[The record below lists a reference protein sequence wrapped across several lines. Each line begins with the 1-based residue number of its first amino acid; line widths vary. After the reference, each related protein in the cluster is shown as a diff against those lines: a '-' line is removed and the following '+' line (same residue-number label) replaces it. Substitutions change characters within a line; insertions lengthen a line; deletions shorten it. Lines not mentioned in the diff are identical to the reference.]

1 MGARGVF
8 DAQGVLQH
16 VVLGEGTSFD
26 RGLDGTWSRPRENPG
41 EVQVVKTGHGDVVGP
56 DNEKVIDTKT
66 GDTIAYRQVKD
77 DHGRRLSQPTVLLPD
92 GVGGWKQTSA
102 PVDVVSYEA
111 WLAGA
116 NQAHDTARTMFDIA
130 GRSDVSIPE
139 PERLTHLGTEE
150 LKELLGGT
158 PDDMRAAL
166 YEAVRRTK
174 GVSLRWTQ
182 LAAGG
187 AFERGDVVNMA
198 AGEGKSYLFLM
209 SNALEA
215 AKLAKAGQ
223 GGAVHMHTTRDVL
236 AEQLEPD
243 FRAVMEPL
251 GYAVHRLNSDHPP
264 PPPKEGQ
271 PTVYLGTSQDAAF
284 TLLKHGSVGG
294 RGDDGAGGG
303 SGPGFHAEIDEIDE
317 ALVYSHGHY
326 ILSEGTGA
334 DAAAAVADPIK
345 GMREFLSDK
354 LASGELTE
362 ADFGREPDTVG
373 GPAQLTQVG
382 VAKATALLNPHG
394 ELAPAQVE
402 GQLGKLNMAGAAHW
416 EYVENVHYVIDDKT
430 GKLYI
435 IDQTTHQVL
444 YDPRTSSESRWNGG
458 LAQALEAKHGLAVRH
473 DSDGD
478 KKVTSHGLYEKYA
491 QVVGASGTANG
502 KNELFA
508 KQGLSSQIADISRYY
523 RSGLSTHDIEVSAN
537 LKDKLATIAGDVAQ
551 MQELGDTAR
560 PQLILAHRND
570 LVAQISAQLG
580 QRNVAHVAIDAKW
593 FLRQGVDR
601 DEAFKEV
608 VAQAG
613 KPGAVLVINM
623 QGARGVDI
631 PLDDHA
637 KALGGLHVVVT
648 GHSGVSKDID
658 IQAENRAA
666 RSGDRGSVKYYISP
680 DDDLF
685 RLSDNPQVQLAVIQ
699 YRTALHTG
707 TDTTPAQQGLRDA
720 VPLSQNDAALRMGI
734 RQGPP
739 SRAPPTHTAPTD
751 SHHPGDHRAPDR
763 PPPPTNQDPNTL
775 EGSANRPFATEIG
788 TGGIDSGP
796 ADAHHQLTDLDG
808 LYGVGADSDEPAAG
822 GSKVGGPGV
831 EDLEASSSTVLES
844 GVATTPVDG
853 AAVATSAGH
862 GGSPSGITTEQVA
875 GSRNPSPL
883 QGSGAPPVVSPAVEA
898 PNITQGDGTPNGTAT
913 AGSVGDEDAAGRQT
927 SRRGLGVVSADA
939 SNAGGPVLD
948 PGAVSVIGDPP
959 SQPPRSPRP
968 PVAGSSAP
976 PAREGQLAEGITGA
990 SGARTPDVEVET
1002 DDVYLGRAEYE
1013 AKHADDRVE
1022 DRSAGG
1028 EVAGVEDVVRLG
1040 SLTQSET
1047 NLGDRH
1053 DGDGDVDPATEV
1065 TVSPQPSSRSEVDVP
1080 FTLNSGEGVSPL
1092 AGGLDAVTTS
1102 AARPPRAGPRGN
1114 HDRDR
1119 TPTSQNTEPVEHH
1132 DRGGSPEVGPRG
1144 AQNASPPLHGRS
1156 DDLTPA
1162 APRTDLPDF
1171 GRGAGESDFGAVGLR
1186 WIGSQWDAVR
1196 GHPEFGSRLE
1206 AVYGWLSPNGGEL
1219 AADDYRLDEYR
1230 RAPMAQ
1236 AALRVLY
1243 MWHVSGVR
1251 AARGFAD
1258 RQRGFRLRGGSES
1271 TGDDRDENVATD
1283 TSDGHEDSD
1292 GRSTPDVQNRRVSP
1306 SRDVEGAAPVGE
1318 PLRVEVPGDG
1328 WCLLYAVVVS
1338 TPPLD
1343 WPAQWSS
1350 NAVATHAAILQQ
1362 MGGRGRPA
1370 AALKGPAEALWTMVE
1385 KWVASR
1391 AAADLPV
1398 EAIRAFR
1405 RSEEQ
1410 AAVVHRLLH
1419 DVADDQS
1426 RREWLSTAGIEAPG
1440 GAAWVSAATLA
1451 ARYDEV
1457 YAERRAAGEDEPLIR
1472 AGHGGDGAESSEMG
1486 LTVPELRFNYLQT
1499 HGGLPRLADLGGVD
1513 LALMIDGAYAQLPLT
1528 DEEYAGLLGSLGSW
1542 DTSWATSY
1550 GEMFPSLVAHTLGVH
1565 LQYGSLGGV
1574 NDYGVP
1580 DGPVV
1585 QVHHNGDNH
1594 YQAIIIQ
1601 PHPISLAAHR
1611 DASTPIAL
1619 TTEVVGSPYAWP
1631 TGGAAAAETV
1641 ALQPLQL
1648 FFNEG
1653 VKTLDE
1659 SLKTQIKNH
1668 AAYLIE
1674 RATRRPWPFGDSDLV
1689 VVVEGGGNGRK
1700 LNEKRAF
1707 KTGWERAENTLEELR
1722 AEFNAQRKKFA
1733 GPVRNVVFTAKSR
1746 GSAYPEGFSAAA
1758 DAYTKRGDIRSVVIR
1773 ISDSGSHPDVS
1784 VDADTS
1790 SRDSLS
1796 TRLSTPP
1803 PAAHTGTSGGGALR
1817 DANPA
1822 GLPGGADPGRQQP
1835 TTDDYHQLL
1844 RSAPPRVEPAHGV
1857 HSDDPAEDVANDTD
1871 SGDEPESAP
1880 QDHEYARRLHLAG
1893 SVVAPHLGDGPVGG
1907 LTQAGVGMLG
1917 ADEVLAA
1924 AKLAQEFSED
1934 LKRRYS
1940 HTGDWITIE
1949 AEGKRSF
1956 NDLRDVAPKLYS
1968 RYPELR
1974 TYVDHRGQPPTQ
1986 RARGAVADHGP
1997 LITNRAWSF
2006 QFTPKN
2012 DPHNTQGLWV
2022 RVVTADAEHPD
2033 PTIQPRVRLVRDALE
2048 VLDRGGYLL
2057 GSQPLE
2063 VVLPRYT
2070 KKLRVSITRSGRTF
2084 SAEDEELTDEVLQRR
2099 AEMHGWFIPPGTI
2112 YIAPQ
2117 ALIRDVIS
2125 GTGIPEITCLAMRD
2139 VGLAIV
2145 VHEMMH
2151 WLHYVGN
2158 PRLYTDL
2165 GWTALRRPYVLA
2177 ALTAGVSRYATHHPF
2192 EFVAEYGLGRAF
2204 GRRHDNPGLKEVL
2217 DTTYS
2222 VLGGARPSTQ
2232 PQPLRAPK
2240 MTDGR
2245 LAGLADRVRQYRGG
2259 ADLTDPQVRAR
2270 YEALVDTMGPWAQYL
2285 SVGRQ
2290 ASLIA
2295 DQLATSSEDVARA
2308 VAPSAAH
2315 SPIRRVAAAQRDVL
2329 ADESW
2334 RHSPARSADWF
2345 DPDRRPV
2352 RPFVLEGL
2360 RSFQTP
2366 TRVNTTGS
2374 VNARAIEYDW
2384 RRIAAP
2390 SGRFVQDFTLN
2401 VHLRT
2406 GPGYHEIDAI
2416 LMRVRIQDVAS
2427 RVFNLGYRLPSGD
2440 EFHVTVEVTDHPERA
2455 PLVVDVGEG
2464 HPAQQHRNTKVSDG
2478 ELAADMLRHLG
2489 VADEPSPG
2497 SDSHDDDSALRPRH
2511 LWMIERTA
2519 HALGV
2524 GVGVGDTI
2532 RQRQRAEGSLAP
2544 LPNAGGQSRQ
2554 PRLPDDAV
2562 AGSPPSASIRA
2573 TPAPTRVGSA
2583 EGLSGLGSTGTI
2595 QDYLNMMLGNQPGQ
2609 VIDQREAFG
2618 VAVAQDV
2625 ADTQATPTGEPA
2637 PLVVEFR
2644 NDVQRSGPHDVVA
2657 HYRHH
2662 TTTIVGTPTTTIVGT
2677 PTTTGGVFGRLG
2689 KTSTP
2694 PQPQPA
2700 ASDGA
2705 QGGSVGAQP
2714 GHGQSSASPPFVSL
2728 ESTASPIGALSST
2741 PAPGTS
2747 TAAGRFGAGALDGVG
2762 QGAVSSVLGRVCQTP
2777 GLMAGLGVSDD
2788 ELRTYVERAYRDLP
2802 DSARRGNSRQ
2812 IADALFNQVSTGHPI
2827 VSTRGG
2833 SRPLGRGPA
2842 GPASSP
2848 GAGPSTRQGG
2858 GGPGLLPLADALP
2871 PDADGTADRL
2881 APAGR
2886 SQLAGPGRP
2895 PLDHQFTAGRYAS
2908 QGTAAGDPD
2917 RPLIGSNRDK
2927 GKGRARSDIDM
2938 DVDDADSAAALPDR
2952 QHYLAAVNR
2961 VRQGQ
2966 ESASGD
2972 VRVQDADLIAELI
2985 TTNLGPLEPLED
2997 AERIELTVLLGE
3009 YAARTGAA
3017 GRWASERGVVSPD
3030 RPGPSTGGAIPS
3042 GDGHH
3047 LGSVGARQSSQGGGR
3062 DARPAMPAG
3071 DRSGASAGG
3080 GSSWWDRGG
3089 ERFGRGEDSS
3099 SRKWARQDGQGGV
3112 SGKRRRVEEGSSPGD
3127 SRSYRPPLRGGAVRS
3142 QGGSWAA
3149 RSDGG
3154 GGGDQ
3159 RRVWGSGASVGAR
3172 QSSQGGGRDA
3182 RPAMP
3187 AGDRS
3192 GASAGGGSSWWDR
3205 GGERFGRGEDSSSRK
3220 WARQDGQGGVSGK
3233 RRRVEEGSSPGD
3245 SRSYRP
3251 PLRGG
3256 AVRSQGGSWAARSHG
3271 GGGGD
3276 QRRVWGSGASVGA
3289 RQSSQGGGRDARP
3302 AMPAGDRSGASAGG
3316 GSSWWDRGGERFG
3329 RGEDSSSRKW
3339 ARQDGQ
3345 GGVSGKRRRVEE
3357 GSSPG
3362 DSRSYRPPLRGGAV
3376 RSQGGSWAARSDGGG
3391 GGDQRRVWGSGAS
3404 VGARQSSQG
3413 GGRDARPAMPA
3424 GDRSGASAGGG
3435 SSWWDR
3441 GGERFGRGEDSS
3453 SRKWARQ
3460 DGQGGVSGKRRRVE
3474 EGSSPGDSRSYRPPR
3489 GAGKLWSASTAGAQ
3503 RYEAR
3508 ILSRQLKDNLRD
3520 LGGRAGKGGYSP
3532 QQRQAIT
3539 RSAQHFL
3546 NSGDAGP
3553 MGDQLP
3559 GYAGLANEWS
3569 KNLED
3574 QYSREALHKVAAKFG
3589 GLPPARTES
3598 AQRDRARDLALLANA
3613 FSKLDLDEYPDAR
3626 RALGQI
3632 AAHVA
3637 DAPDLRIYLPRYLA
3651 NLANG
3656 FSKLNIDQS
3665 RDGRRGLETIAAHV
3679 ATADLRAYL
3688 AHDLANLAN
3697 GFSKLNIGA
3706 SPVGV
3711 SGLEAIAAR
3720 VAGADLKD
3728 YLPQGLANLAN
3739 GFSKLN
3745 IGASPVGVSGLETI
3759 AAHVADAPDLRDY
3772 LPQHLANLANGF
3784 SKLDLDES
3792 RDGRRGLEAIAAHV
3806 AGADLAGYLPQQL
3819 ANLANGFSKLNI
3831 GASPVGVSGLETIAA
3846 HVATADLAGYLPQ
3859 HLANLANGLS
3869 KLNIDQSRDGRRGLE
3884 TIAAHIAGA
3893 DLAGYLPQQLANLAN
3908 GFSKLNIGASPV
3920 GVSALE
3926 AIAARVAG
3934 ADLEGYLPQDLANLA
3949 NGFSKLNIG
3958 ASPVGVSGLETIAAH
3973 VADAPDLAG
3982 YLPQHLANLA
3992 NGFSKLDLDE
4002 SRDGRRG
4009 LEAIAA
4015 HIAGADLAGY
4025 LPQHLANLANGLS
4038 KLNIG
4043 ASPVGVSGLEAIAA
4057 HVAGADLAGYL
4068 PQELANVANGLSKL
4082 NIGESADGRRGL
4094 EAIAAR
4100 VATADLAGYLPQHLA
4115 IVANG
4120 LSKLNIGESPV
4131 GVSGLEAIAARVA
4144 GADLAGYLPQE
4155 LAIVANGLSKLN
4167 IDESRDGRRALGE
4180 IAAHVAD
4187 APDLRD
4193 YLPQG
4198 LANLANGLS
4207 KLNIGESRDGRRGLE
4222 AIAAHVADAPDL
4234 AGYLPQHL
4242 ANVANGLSKLNIGA
4256 SPVGVSGLEAIA
4268 ARVAG
4273 ADLAGYLPQHLA
4285 NLANGLSKLNID
4297 QSRDGR
4303 RGLEAIA
4310 AHVAGADLAGY
4321 LPQDLANVA
4330 NGLSKLNIGASPV
4343 GVSALEAIAARVAG
4357 ADLAGYLPQEL
4368 ANLANGFSKLNIGA
4382 SPVGVSALETIA
4394 ARVAGADLAGYLP
4407 QHLANLANGLSRLNI
4422 GESRDGRRGLE
4433 TIASKVGWGVH
4444 WFGAFDVGELGQLA
4458 NALSRGWMAVEGDV
4472 QAQALF
4478 AGRLHRLADHW
4489 GEDPGRL
4496 QQAAVLDIAILF
4508 KALVKVRLYDDLR
4521 VLGGPGVDRLAQ
4533 LRGND
4538 DLAGVNLETLGNL
4551 SVALLPLVRSL
4562 LLRRHR
4568 AQTLEFL
4575 VKLQPVIAQK
4585 MDLYRGQ
4592 VPASPGQ
4599 QFSTRWP
4606 ALTMFQILKT
4616 YDVVATMV
4624 ARRTRTSTGFDAG
4637 PDNDLRAWLD
4647 VTLYTHR
4654 KLIEDDLSSH
4664 SWNLI
4669 AQLEA
4674 ENPLDALD
4682 GWLQADHQHAGQSQ
4696 PLGVP
4701 ASFALAEVFEQM
4713 RHEPGAPPAD
4723 AGRMRMARVDLRGKP
4738 IPATHQDL
4746 DVSRY
4751 SILSRLTESK
4761 LAPVGVQLPGKLSAF
4776 MLGRMLEV
4784 NGVPHRMDLFGGS
4797 AMKTVGDT
4805 LQAIFAREPGQKR
4818 VINEGRLLAFPLADT
4833 RHDSSFAGLMAKLL
4847 PNQES
4852 YYYFQRM
4859 MIASPP
4865 GIAGLEPRDYVLEG
4879 SFPIAILPDRRPEE
4893 SHPFALRD
4901 GIALRPHDGTGFIKE
4916 SVAHTMGLF
4925 GKTPGKLPIFA
4936 ERPAKLPAQALQYY
4950 PRSGEVVAEAVEKL
4964 RPTIAAGKT
4973 SLQGEELFRTVTA
4986 GNIEGAYAVAVP
4998 SSDAKLHLPAQ
5009 KTPDRGADAAGV
5021 LLGRA
5026 PYDKPNLRPIE
5037 PSRVG
5042 EPEDATAKFLTEST
5056 AIQYSFVGAESAAAG
5071 QTSEAPLFFAKGLL
5085 VVVPDAKWPP
5095 DYADRSVV
5103 FSAEDIKT
5111 HSDWVTKKDRHTRD
5125 TRLVATGILQATE
5138 VFGPGSLAA
5147 VPVDEHNKLDGDF
5160 DGDAVIVLANRP
5172 ALFDHVQKFEQ
5183 EYKPLVLKP
5192 PKSHT
5197 PAINPHSGRYEFGRG
5212 RQILSIKLGI
5222 LQSYSGLQQTY
5233 LAQSSETRRWIAE
5246 RAVFGTYEGLDATV
5260 KKQLRQALEQEGT
5273 ITSWESLMSALDE
5286 EFNRT
5291 QNLHTKKMIA
5301 MLRDQLRAWRADPA
5315 PTPHDT
5321 AGGFPPPF
5329 PAPALLARKLATVEE
5344 AAQQANTAPVRQQIE
5359 DDGLLELFPKLEEV
5373 NQARTTAERIEAI
5386 LNGFPSRM
5394 DIDPNGYNPQDLT
5407 QSLQNF
5413 LSLGIKA
5420 GTDAYKSDTGTY
5432 AFKRKADR
5440 LSSLFASAPD
5450 LHRVPYAKAAA
5461 RSLHAGKFNPDTE
5474 RQILKNNPTLA
5485 AGLMEAALD
5494 LAEEHHLLAKSTSP
5508 DNQPDLALERHADAN
5523 ARAQALHTQAR
5534 ENEPNITPFV
5544 QSVAQQQ
5551 HTQLFDEN
5559 KQLRSIT
5566 SMRDEL
5572 AAPNTKPGKT
5582 PEKQVHNALRYV
5594 MVFPEETFT
5603 ENSRQALGKLQRF
5616 FIKMR
5621 VKNYFLDKQP
5631 TFRGVSAVLAT
5642 EEGFTFA
5649 VQFHTPASYQAK
5661 NDNHDTHKNIQQEV
5675 RQTHPDLT
5683 RLQDYRGHLQ
5693 KQYAQDK
5700 VPLPEH
5706 IKLIHDFAPLHGL
5719 DVHRGG
5725 MHGRG
5730 DGTIGPAPSG
5740 SGERPNKSDAGA
5752 SAQKSTRPQPLR
5764 NVLPA
5769 LPHEGKSA
5777 PAQPHA
5783 TDARAPS
5790 AGLADVADRN
5800 PPHPAVARVHDR
5812 LPGDVDLDHQYGPLV
5827 GPSWIKP
5834 EEKDEKKEMRIN
5846 PVWYRLSDMPPEV
5859 MSLHTDAKWHYT
5871 VDADGHIRIGSAEL
5885 GTMLSTEE
5893 LTQQYGYHHRGQQ
5906 PTAEQLEEFRQGLNG
5921 LGHPTIAVEFG
5932 AHGQIANG
5940 NRQPRARISGEII
5953 WNHATKT
5960 WEINYNSGRYMR
5972 GKRTWSMT
5980 RKPTPT
5986 DEQIRRWLD
5995 NVAAR
6000 LTTHLGTQVTT
6011 AAKRR

>member
-1790 SRDSLS
+1790 SSSSRHSLRRAVVGGSFVESEGPKVGTSQQDSGSTLDTADSGRGVGAGRHQQVMIDSGGERFVSVLRDATVQLQALVGLPTPETIVIDDGVHRRVDGDPLNVAALSPEDRVTLVKHQIFDWLIGNHDAKAEHFGRNADGAIVGIHKDQAFSHFGRDKLNWDYRPHAHNGHDEPLYNTLWRDFSEGRGEGMPDPRTGDLSEFITRVQSIPDSDLRALLRPYAQQADAVGKLTTPVDEAAGSEDVAGDAVRPLRWKKRNNVDSFLNTVVTRKNNLANDFGSLYAEAGHHRFEVLTREAFHKISPRLSKYIEREDIPVAEMIGQGLRHFTLPRRPDGELSYKALSDSAADERKGFMIDAVARISDNAGVFVHGIGHKKLEALLKRDTAQLQAYPELQTYLDSKGKLATVAGVTRDTSSAKVVPTGKVDSAGLLVDFHSSQGDPWVNDRQDLVKDALSALRGTGLTLPPVLGVYLLRYGRRLDVTLTTDDHGHETLSITETEAGFDVYNGQFSAPGLLILNPSALMPNSTGNTTFSVSSMMQNTGWGVVLHELAHAIHFNSDRLLYTDLLVTEFSPADQALVAKISTYAASAPAEFVPEYLVSLMLGRDLSHDIDADGLARLKVLFESMVGKKLARQHIRPIQPPDLTADERRDLVHAVREAHGFTDATEAQILKAETQLPLFDRWRLLSKRAELVADRLRMTGVEPATASTQAAPGQTRAEELDRPPVTVDQHQAFGVRTHFDDLDREGEGGPPLLRLELRADLARRLTPDQLGSQYDDLTGIVRASVDRANAADTPDVASGRSTLRRQVSRMWNLSTSRFGAPGDESGWPMSATAHTAESLAKRYPWLGAVNPERDSVGAQTNCVMSAIAFVISQREGRSFEAPHTESLPGRDLLNFHRQSLGLADGEDQVSVMPDLQAAAEALRSAGEGSMALIAVRGDDSGIDHVYVGVVDHLGVTFLDPQSGTVAREPVGATLAMLPLTPRIPTPRGARRLTADESVNSDTDRVVSPLQPHAVGPSEHVVQPTDPADVTDPDVIDEESNADRDRPASPGTPSRNTAEAGQHGVTEGELRLGTVGHQSENDAGPDEIASQHDLPTHIGPNPITAFHASDEHALHQKGIPADIATVSDPTPRS
-1796 TRLSTPP
+1796 TTLGGDGPGSDDQARRVVVVPEAPRPPGRQVSAPVEAQNTVGPSVTPTPVTAELGATDRRRLAGDPRGRSEAPGGFEQQRGGRRALP
-1803 PAAHTGTSGGGALR
+1803 RVPVPVVTSGGAALPGSQDVDVAAGSVGLGSQQQRGDSAVSRVSAVGGLVRFFLEHGEDGGGGGEWLPSYTAEETAPDAPPRWSSLAPLSPRVTAEATGIGTGGDRGAGHDEPSPPYPLPADTGPHRR
-1817 DANPA
+1817 DAGRGGGLGGAVSAGADGVGRGVVGAVRARLQGHCRFGGELPGDVDKLIGQAYAAVVGSGAGGRGGQAWVAGSGPDVVDKVYEFSVALVAGATLEAAVHERVRGELVAAGELSEGADLPADVQFLVRAVLSASVSELMGPRLGFFRDGHSRFMVAEAARRVREVRALVAEVVAAGNIEVSGAMVAVVVTAVLDSYVSGAGRGGSSIGAPGVDERASLVAALIKGVNEWMARPERGKPAPDDAGVVFDERLPLAVVNAVRA
-1822 GLPGGADPGRQQP
+1822 GLRGGERFGDQQAGERTLGDDLDEVIVRQFQATESVGSEKREAARRRHVENERHHLVTGLVDTVRTRLAQQLQPARTGDRLHPPGGAEVRGGASAATPATGSGLLIP
-1835 TTDDYHQLL
+1835 SGGSSGTTTARAGLAGLTASLAKAAGIGAISRAVRRDGST
-1844 RSAPPRVEPAHGV
+1844 RSAGDAGRAGSAPSATAGPVATTTAVDPQLASAARELFEQMGSRGGFAEFLPKVGQRHAALTGAVHKMLETHPAGREFDAAVLGRVAQRVLQTEFLTLLAPRAAEFLEFGHTDYMVAALCAQVYVRVEVEQSLASAVGARVRTTWPAGASMSDEQLRRIVAAVVEDAHREHPVAYTALVRRPRFRDPDGLIEELFDRVMKLLGQGGGRLNFIDAETVALDWEIVDAVRARVLRAGAVHESMVTANLIGQKMPDPRWRAGVDGRIQQAFSALTRDATKKHLTDRESRNEEGHSAAKQTLLSESTRTVTARLGGPAVEDGPGASASSASPHTGVGAAAHAGSGRPSSSRLSARHGRGGL
-1857 HSDDPAEDVANDTD
+1857 PAWQVVPAPADGWCLLHAAAT
-1871 SGDEPESAP
+1871 GMGSAP
-1880 QDHEYARRLHLAG
+1880 QDAAAIHAQVLDWVGARTGEQMPAEAVTAFRNSPEQSRLITDEIDRLDHERRIGWLSDRGVTEVQTSRWLSPEELRQRYVSARMQQFRREDPALSGPDAERDAQEEVALTERGDLAERALSGEAQLDYLRQHGAAPRLHHLSLQDLGTAIRETFQHEPLTDAEYAALLDSLRQWQSRNHGWNTGYGEMFPALVAHALNVQLHILDRHTFAPYATLG
-1893 SVVAPHLGDGPVGG
+1893 PATGLVVPVAYNGANHYDGITAHQTPAP
-1907 LTQAGVGMLG
+1907 
-1917 ADEVLAA
+1917 
-1924 AKLAQEFSED
+1924 
-1934 LKRRYS
+1934 R
-1940 HTGDWITIE
+1940 
-1949 AEGKRSF
+1949 
-1956 NDLRDVAPKLYS
+1956 
-1968 RYPELR
+1968 
-1974 TYVDHRGQPPTQ
+1974 
-1986 RARGAVADHGP
+1986 
-1997 LITNRAWSF
+1997 
-2006 QFTPKN
+2006 
-2012 DPHNTQGLWV
+2012 
-2022 RVVTADAEHPD
+2022 
-2033 PTIQPRVRLVRDALE
+2033 IQPRPAAPR
-2048 VLDRGGYLL
+2048 DRG
-2057 GSQPLE
+2057 PD
-2063 VVLPRYT
+2063 R
-2070 KKLRVSITRSGRTF
+2070 
-2084 SAEDEELTDEVLQRR
+2084 
-2099 AEMHGWFIPPGTI
+2099 PPS
-2112 YIAPQ
+2112 P
-2117 ALIRDVIS
+2117 
-2125 GTGIPEITCLAMRD
+2125 P
-2139 VGLAIV
+2139 
-2145 VHEMMH
+2145 
-2151 WLHYVGN
+2151 
-2158 PRLYTDL
+2158 
-2165 GWTALRRPYVLA
+2165 A
-2177 ALTAGVSRYATHHPF
+2177 A
-2192 EFVAEYGLGRAF
+2192 
-2204 GRRHDNPGLKEVL
+2204 
-2217 DTTYS
+2217 
-2222 VLGGARPSTQ
+2222 
-2232 PQPLRAPK
+2232 
-2240 MTDGR
+2240 
-2245 LAGLADRVRQYRGG
+2245 
-2259 ADLTDPQVRAR
+2259 
-2270 YEALVDTMGPWAQYL
+2270 
-2285 SVGRQ
+2285 
-2290 ASLIA
+2290 
-2295 DQLATSSEDVARA
+2295 A
-2308 VAPSAAH
+2308 VA
-2315 SPIRRVAAAQRDVL
+2315 
-2329 ADESW
+2329 
-2334 RHSPARSADWF
+2334 
-2345 DPDRRPV
+2345 
-2352 RPFVLEGL
+2352 G
-2360 RSFQTP
+2360 
-2366 TRVNTTGS
+2366 GS
-2374 VNARAIEYDW
+2374 
-2384 RRIAAP
+2384 
-2390 SGRFVQDFTLN
+2390 
-2401 VHLRT
+2401 
-2406 GPGYHEIDAI
+2406 
-2416 LMRVRIQDVAS
+2416 
-2427 RVFNLGYRLPSGD
+2427 
-2440 EFHVTVEVTDHPERA
+2440 
-2455 PLVVDVGEG
+2455 
-2464 HPAQQHRNTKVSDG
+2464 
-2478 ELAADMLRHLG
+2478 
-2489 VADEPSPG
+2489 
-2497 SDSHDDDSALRPRH
+2497 
-2511 LWMIERTA
+2511 
-2519 HALGV
+2519 GV
-2524 GVGVGDTI
+2524 GVGH
-2532 RQRQRAEGSLAP
+2532 
-2544 LPNAGGQSRQ
+2544 
-2554 PRLPDDAV
+2554 
-2562 AGSPPSASIRA
+2562 A
-2573 TPAPTRVGSA
+2573 TGVQVGSA
-2583 EGLSGLGSTGTI
+2583 GGPAGAHPSTRSGGAVGGFGEPGSSPGPAAVPGGQPGTDRPGASRQGGQPTGWSRVKEALPRFRGRVGDGQLRGGSGRGGLEAQYLGGMLGFPPHQWLLERDGWEALAALKDDVDPLAINEGAGLRVSMSIGQFQKLQEDVWAMPQSAAGSGGDVHPQPILNFVTTWMFAPLGASDTGRGGRDARKVLKTLADVLRRLDALPRPTGIAAHTAPARIGEHTATASFTRSLGEVFPAGEGWVLQPSAKDVRFMAVRKTNAAKTNAAKTNAAKTNAAETYALRHLMEVPLGSLETYMGNVAPLIEHERHREVHEDGRRFAETVAEMSRTDPMGARLGAVEQRELRGAMWLTYVHTAAI
-2595 QDYLNMMLGNQPGQ
+2595 TQTTETVSSVPPWYFSALSLRSPGLWQVRSSLSEPVRDFLATHVDRIRTTFEQHYEDRHPDFGSRYRQAAEGRAARFVDIGSDTATEEIPQDDNTRPLAAVRHKSALETHHRNEMLVGDYLSMMLMNQPLQ

-2625 ADTQATPTGEPA
+2625 ADTEATHSGEPA
-2637 PLVVEFR
+2637 PLVLEFR
-2644 NDVQRSGPHDVVA
+2644 IGAERNASKDIVVR
-2657 HYRHH
+2657 YRHL
-2662 TTTIVGTPTTTIVGT
+2662 TETIVGTPT
-2677 PTTTGGVFGRLG
+2677 PTAAGDGLGRLR
-2689 KTSTP
+2689 
-2694 PQPQPA
+2694 
-2700 ASDGA
+2700 
-2705 QGGSVGAQP
+2705 
-2714 GHGQSSASPPFVSL
+2714 SAWPPFGSSQ
-2728 ESTASPIGALSST
+2728 STASPIVALAST
-2741 PAPGTS
+2741 PAPGMP
-2747 TAAGRFGAGALDGVG
+2747 TATGDAAEGTPPGHVGQIEGSRDLPGSSQGSWVDAQHRRGEQHGGPAGRFGAGALDGVASDSLP
-2762 QGAVSSVLGRVCQTP
+2762 AVSPAAVGESGTPDGESGSVTQVYRADLAVAHRQGLRRVLAALERQGTDIDPADPAKLREFAKRVAVIRGGFEPRSDHVPGEISPADPGGVARGVATGAEPALSTNSGLRGVGAMSHEDGGVSDAQAHSAVHGDEGATRFADAGRFGLLSDLGEGVGAADAVDSRLVAAVSGLGAWDGVSADCVARVDGVLSYLMGGPVTAGVTLGGRGRVGMVASGEADVRP
-2777 GLMAGLGVSDD
+2777 VDRLAGRLGGRFVAVGGVDGFSAGLGRGGVTAVWVARPGDSMHVVLVARDVND
-2788 ELRTYVERAYRDLP
+2788 GGLVLVETQP
-2802 DSARRGNSRQ
+2802 D
-2812 IADALFNQVSTGHPI
+2812 
-2827 VSTRGG
+2827 RGG
-2833 SRPLGRGPA
+2833 SFVGFA
-2842 GPASSP
+2842 D
-2848 GAGPSTRQGG
+2848 PS
-2858 GGPGLLPLADALP
+2858 AAV
-2871 PDADGTADRL
+2871 
-2881 APAGR
+2881 
-2886 SQLAGPGRP
+2886 
-2895 PLDHQFTAGRYAS
+2895 
-2908 QGTAAGDPD
+2908 TAAG
-2917 RPLIGSNRDK
+2917 R
-2927 GKGRARSDIDM
+2927 
-2938 DVDDADSAAALPDR
+2938 
-2952 QHYLAAVNR
+2952 
-2961 VRQGQ
+2961 
-2966 ESASGD
+2966 
-2972 VRVQDADLIAELI
+2972 
-2985 TTNLGPLEPLED
+2985 LE
-2997 AERIELTVLLGE
+2997 
-3009 YAARTGAA
+3009 
-3017 GRWASERGVVSPD
+3017 
-3030 RPGPSTGGAIPS
+3030 
-3042 GDGHH
+3042 
-3047 LGSVGARQSSQGGGR
+3047 Q
-3062 DARPAMPAG
+3062 M
-3071 DRSGASAGG
+3071 
-3080 GSSWWDRGG
+3080 
-3089 ERFGRGEDSS
+3089 
-3099 SRKWARQDGQGGV
+3099 
-3112 SGKRRRVEEGSSPGD
+3112 
-3127 SRSYRPPLRGGAVRS
+3127 
-3142 QGGSWAA
+3142 
-3149 RSDGG
+3149 
-3154 GGGDQ
+3154 
-3159 RRVWGSGASVGAR
+3159 
-3172 QSSQGGGRDA
+3172 
-3182 RPAMP
+3182 
-3187 AGDRS
+3187 
-3192 GASAGGGSSWWDR
+3192 
-3205 GGERFGRGEDSSSRK
+3205 
-3220 WARQDGQGGVSGK
+3220 
-3233 RRRVEEGSSPGD
+3233 
-3245 SRSYRP
+3245 
-3251 PLRGG
+3251 
-3256 AVRSQGGSWAARSHG
+3256 
-3271 GGGGD
+3271 
-3276 QRRVWGSGASVGA
+3276 
-3289 RQSSQGGGRDARP
+3289 
-3302 AMPAGDRSGASAGG
+3302 
-3316 GSSWWDRGGERFG
+3316 
-3329 RGEDSSSRKW
+3329 
-3339 ARQDGQ
+3339 
-3345 GGVSGKRRRVEE
+3345 
-3357 GSSPG
+3357 
-3362 DSRSYRPPLRGGAV
+3362 
-3376 RSQGGSWAARSDGGG
+3376 
-3391 GGDQRRVWGSGAS
+3391 
-3404 VGARQSSQG
+3404 
-3413 GGRDARPAMPA
+3413 
-3424 GDRSGASAGGG
+3424 
-3435 SSWWDR
+3435 
-3441 GGERFGRGEDSS
+3441 
-3453 SRKWARQ
+3453 
-3460 DGQGGVSGKRRRVE
+3460 
-3474 EGSSPGDSRSYRPPR
+3474 
-3489 GAGKLWSASTAGAQ
+3489 
-3503 RYEAR
+3503 
-3508 ILSRQLKDNLRD
+3508 
-3520 LGGRAGKGGYSP
+3520 
-3532 QQRQAIT
+3532 
-3539 RSAQHFL
+3539 
-3546 NSGDAGP
+3546 
-3553 MGDQLP
+3553 
-3559 GYAGLANEWS
+3559 
-3569 KNLED
+3569 
-3574 QYSREALHKVAAKFG
+3574 G
-3589 GLPPARTES
+3589 GLPA
-3598 AQRDRARDLALLANA
+3598 ALRGPLRVLVDDQGRLVQ
-3613 FSKLDLDEYPDAR
+3613 LDLR
-3626 RALGQI
+3626 
-3632 AAHVA
+3632 H
-3637 DAPDLRIYLPRYLA
+3637 
-3651 NLANG
+3651 
-3656 FSKLNIDQS
+3656 S
-3665 RDGRRGLETIAAHV
+3665 GRVEV
-3679 ATADLRAYL
+3679 
-3688 AHDLANLAN
+3688 
-3697 GFSKLNIGA
+3697 
-3706 SPVGV
+3706 VV
-3711 SGLEAIAAR
+3711 
-3720 VAGADLKD
+3720 
-3728 YLPQGLANLAN
+3728 
-3739 GFSKLN
+3739 
-3745 IGASPVGVSGLETI
+3745 
-3759 AAHVADAPDLRDY
+3759 
-3772 LPQHLANLANGF
+3772 
-3784 SKLDLDES
+3784 
-3792 RDGRRGLEAIAAHV
+3792 
-3806 AGADLAGYLPQQL
+3806 
-3819 ANLANGFSKLNI
+3819 
-3831 GASPVGVSGLETIAA
+3831 
-3846 HVATADLAGYLPQ
+3846 
-3859 HLANLANGLS
+3859 
-3869 KLNIDQSRDGRRGLE
+3869 
-3884 TIAAHIAGA
+3884 
-3893 DLAGYLPQQLANLAN
+3893 
-3908 GFSKLNIGASPV
+3908 
-3920 GVSALE
+3920 
-3926 AIAARVAG
+3926 
-3934 ADLEGYLPQDLANLA
+3934 
-3949 NGFSKLNIG
+3949 
-3958 ASPVGVSGLETIAAH
+3958 
-3973 VADAPDLAG
+3973 
-3982 YLPQHLANLA
+3982 
-3992 NGFSKLDLDE
+3992 
-4002 SRDGRRG
+4002 
-4009 LEAIAA
+4009 
-4015 HIAGADLAGY
+4015 
-4025 LPQHLANLANGLS
+4025 
-4038 KLNIG
+4038 
-4043 ASPVGVSGLEAIAA
+4043 
-4057 HVAGADLAGYL
+4057 
-4068 PQELANVANGLSKL
+4068 
-4082 NIGESADGRRGL
+4082 
-4094 EAIAAR
+4094 
-4100 VATADLAGYLPQHLA
+4100 
-4115 IVANG
+4115 
-4120 LSKLNIGESPV
+4120 GESPV
-4131 GVSGLEAIAARVA
+4131 NPGTGL
-4144 GADLAGYLPQE
+4144 
-4155 LAIVANGLSKLN
+4155 
-4167 IDESRDGRRALGE
+4167 
-4180 IAAHVAD
+4180 
-4187 APDLRD
+4187 
-4193 YLPQG
+4193 
-4198 LANLANGLS
+4198 
-4207 KLNIGESRDGRRGLE
+4207 
-4222 AIAAHVADAPDL
+4222 
-4234 AGYLPQHL
+4234 
-4242 ANVANGLSKLNIGA
+4242 
-4256 SPVGVSGLEAIA
+4256 
-4268 ARVAG
+4268 
-4273 ADLAGYLPQHLA
+4273 
-4285 NLANGLSKLNID
+4285 
-4297 QSRDGR
+4297 
-4303 RGLEAIA
+4303 
-4310 AHVAGADLAGY
+4310 
-4321 LPQDLANVA
+4321 
-4330 NGLSKLNIGASPV
+4330 
-4343 GVSALEAIAARVAG
+4343 
-4357 ADLAGYLPQEL
+4357 
-4368 ANLANGFSKLNIGA
+4368 
-4382 SPVGVSALETIA
+4382 
-4394 ARVAGADLAGYLP
+4394 
-4407 QHLANLANGLSRLNI
+4407 
-4422 GESRDGRRGLE
+4422 
-4433 TIASKVGWGVH
+4433 VH
-4444 WFGAFDVGELGQLA
+4444 
-4458 NALSRGWMAVEGDV
+4458 
-4472 QAQALF
+4472 
-4478 AGRLHRLADHW
+4478 
-4489 GEDPGRL
+4489 
-4496 QQAAVLDIAILF
+4496 AVLD
-4508 KALVKVRLYDDLR
+4508 
-4521 VLGGPGVDRLAQ
+4521 
-4533 LRGND
+4533 
-4538 DLAGVNLETLGNL
+4538 
-4551 SVALLPLVRSL
+4551 
-4562 LLRRHR
+4562 
-4568 AQTLEFL
+4568 
-4575 VKLQPVIAQK
+4575 
-4585 MDLYRGQ
+4585 
-4592 VPASPGQ
+4592 PARTVSPG
-4599 QFSTRWP
+4599 
-4606 ALTMFQILKT
+4606 M
-4616 YDVVATMV
+4616 
-4624 ARRTRTSTGFDAG
+4624 
-4637 PDNDLRAWLD
+4637 
-4647 VTLYTHR
+4647 
-4654 KLIEDDLSSH
+4654 
-4664 SWNLI
+4664 
-4669 AQLEA
+4669 
-4674 ENPLDALD
+4674 
-4682 GWLQADHQHAGQSQ
+4682 
-4696 PLGVP
+4696 
-4701 ASFALAEVFEQM
+4701 
-4713 RHEPGAPPAD
+4713 APK
-4723 AGRMRMARVDLRGKP
+4723 RGK
-4738 IPATHQDL
+4738 
-4746 DVSRY
+4746 
-4751 SILSRLTESK
+4751 
-4761 LAPVGVQLPGKLSAF
+4761 
-4776 MLGRMLEV
+4776 
-4784 NGVPHRMDLFGGS
+4784 
-4797 AMKTVGDT
+4797 
-4805 LQAIFAREPGQKR
+4805 
-4818 VINEGRLLAFPLADT
+4818 
-4833 RHDSSFAGLMAKLL
+4833 
-4847 PNQES
+4847 
-4852 YYYFQRM
+4852 
-4859 MIASPP
+4859 AS
-4865 GIAGLEPRDYVLEG
+4865 
-4879 SFPIAILPDRRPEE
+4879 
-4893 SHPFALRD
+4893 
-4901 GIALRPHDGTGFIKE
+4901 
-4916 SVAHTMGLF
+4916 
-4925 GKTPGKLPIFA
+4925 
-4936 ERPAKLPAQALQYY
+4936 
-4950 PRSGEVVAEAVEKL
+4950 
-4964 RPTIAAGKT
+4964 
-4973 SLQGEELFRTVTA
+4973 
-4986 GNIEGAYAVAVP
+4986 
-4998 SSDAKLHLPAQ
+4998 
-5009 KTPDRGADAAGV
+5009 
-5021 LLGRA
+5021 
-5026 PYDKPNLRPIE
+5026 
-5037 PSRVG
+5037 
-5042 EPEDATAKFLTEST
+5042 
-5056 AIQYSFVGAESAAAG
+5056 
-5071 QTSEAPLFFAKGLL
+5071 
-5085 VVVPDAKWPP
+5085 
-5095 DYADRSVV
+5095 
-5103 FSAEDIKT
+5103 
-5111 HSDWVTKKDRHTRD
+5111 
-5125 TRLVATGILQATE
+5125 
-5138 VFGPGSLAA
+5138 A
-5147 VPVDEHNKLDGDF
+5147 VPVAASVSPVVHSW
-5160 DGDAVIVLANRP
+5160 P
-5172 ALFDHVQKFEQ
+5172 ADVQ
-5183 EYKPLVLKP
+5183 
-5192 PKSHT
+5192 
-5197 PAINPHSGRYEFGRG
+5197 
-5212 RQILSIKLGI
+5212 
-5222 LQSYSGLQQTY
+5222 
-5233 LAQSSETRRWIAE
+5233 
-5246 RAVFGTYEGLDATV
+5246 
-5260 KKQLRQALEQEGT
+5260 
-5273 ITSWESLMSALDE
+5273 
-5286 EFNRT
+5286 
-5291 QNLHTKKMIA
+5291 TKI
-5301 MLRDQLRAWRADPA
+5301 
-5315 PTPHDT
+5315 
-5321 AGGFPPPF
+5321 
-5329 PAPALLARKLATVEE
+5329 
-5344 AAQQANTAPVRQQIE
+5344 
-5359 DDGLLELFPKLEEV
+5359 
-5373 NQARTTAERIEAI
+5373 
-5386 LNGFPSRM
+5386 
-5394 DIDPNGYNPQDLT
+5394 T
-5407 QSLQNF
+5407 QSL
-5413 LSLGIKA
+5413 SRA
-5420 GTDAYKSDTGTY
+5420 G
-5432 AFKRKADR
+5432 
-5440 LSSLFASAPD
+5440 
-5450 LHRVPYAKAAA
+5450 A
-5461 RSLHAGKFNPDTE
+5461 RFS
-5474 RQILKNNPTLA
+5474 
-5485 AGLMEAALD
+5485 
-5494 LAEEHHLLAKSTSP
+5494 
-5508 DNQPDLALERHADAN
+5508 
-5523 ARAQALHTQAR
+5523 
-5534 ENEPNITPFV
+5534 
-5544 QSVAQQQ
+5544 
-5551 HTQLFDEN
+5551 
-5559 KQLRSIT
+5559 
-5566 SMRDEL
+5566 
-5572 AAPNTKPGKT
+5572 
-5582 PEKQVHNALRYV
+5582 
-5594 MVFPEETFT
+5594 
-5603 ENSRQALGKLQRF
+5603 
-5616 FIKMR
+5616 
-5621 VKNYFLDKQP
+5621 
-5631 TFRGVSAVLAT
+5631 
-5642 EEGFTFA
+5642 
-5649 VQFHTPASYQAK
+5649 
-5661 NDNHDTHKNIQQEV
+5661 
-5675 RQTHPDLT
+5675 DLT
-5683 RLQDYRGHLQ
+5683 RLQSLPDEQFHLVVDVLQ
-5693 KQYAQDK
+5693 KD
-5700 VPLPEH
+5700 P
-5706 IKLIHDFAPLHGL
+5706 DFAVAFARRAAEIAVIVEKWPNVFDGLVAQISPRGLAAVDLSYFVKPGDAAGIFDRFERDRGARSGFLDSSGLAALRALGPRWESLLSHGENYLTSYLRLVIASLPGLGEAIQKSGAPALMVRELVHSPGLLEMFRTIASNHVDEGGVWRVGPRWTVQQYDTLFGNGWLFEELRVHPVLAWAVVNLSGVLEAVAGDRTAIGQWVAVL
-5719 DVHRGG
+5719 DGHRGLVDVLLESPALS
-5725 MHGRG
+5725 GRLAADLRLFGVAAGNAAVAALLSVDPRRFDTVSDEELVAALGAAAGPEPPPPPVPVAALSPAVQAALAAHPGLRLAALG
-5730 DGTIGPAPSG
+5730 DWNHSGVQPQSVTATWKALTNPKRAGIVAVLAGLELHPHEYRHSAAGRRPRPGPA
-5740 SGERPNKSDAGA
+5740 RAAG
-5752 SAQKSTRPQPLR
+5752 KK
-5764 NVLPA
+5764 PA
-5769 LPHEGKSA
+5769 H
-5777 PAQPHA
+5777 
-5783 TDARAPS
+5783 
-5790 AGLADVADRN
+5790 V
-5800 PPHPAVARVHDR
+5800 
-5812 LPGDVDLDHQYGPLV
+5812 
-5827 GPSWIKP
+5827 
-5834 EEKDEKKEMRIN
+5834 
-5846 PVWYRLSDMPPEV
+5846 
-5859 MSLHTDAKWHYT
+5859 
-5871 VDADGHIRIGSAEL
+5871 AEL
-5885 GTMLSTEE
+5885 LRCGW
-5893 LTQQYGYHHRGQQ
+5893 R
-5906 PTAEQLEEFRQGLNG
+5906 
-5921 LGHPTIAVEFG
+5921 
-5932 AHGQIANG
+5932 
-5940 NRQPRARISGEII
+5940 
-5953 WNHATKT
+5953 
-5960 WEINYNSGRYMR
+5960 
-5972 GKRTWSMT
+5972 
-5980 RKPTPT
+5980 
-5986 DEQIRRWLD
+5986 
-5995 NVAAR
+5995 
-6000 LTTHLGTQVTT
+6000 
-6011 AAKRR
+6011 